1 MDPAPPSEPRLPAR
15 LLRRLRLAAI
25 AGALSGIALVAAAA
39 DRLAGRGALG
49 RFAISAA
56 AGALAA
62 LAMAPFH
69 LVPLLFLAFTVLV
82 WLIDGL
88 GLARRLASA
97 ALIGWAFGLGF
108 FAVGLYW
115 IGNAF
120 LVDAEMFGALM
131 PAAMLG
137 LTAGLAL
144 FPLIAIVLARLFWR
158 TGSGRVLVLALSW
171 TALEWLRG
179 HILTGFPWH
188 LAGYVWGDALVML
201 QPASL
206 VGIYGLS
213 LITVFAAC
221 SPAALASFAG
231 GQASASNLRALLW
244 PGAAALLL
252 LALLAF
258 GAWRLAAPPSP
269 SVAGVRLRI
278 VQASIPQAD
287 KINSN
292 NAAAIF
298 RAHLDLT
305 LRPGIEKITHVIWT
319 EAAVPVLLPDQ
330 PDALAA
336 IGSALG
342 PGRWLIAG
350 SARREPPGAGTRER
364 FFNSLLV
371 VSSAGAVVAAYDKHH
386 LVPFGEYLPLEGL
399 LARLRL
405 RQIVENGTGFSA
417 GPGVRTLGIPGAPEA
432 GALIC
437 YEAIFPGAVVERA
450 RRPSWLLN
458 ITDDTWFGHGVG
470 PRQHFE
476 IARVRAIEEGL
487 PLVRAANNGISAVI
501 DARGRVLASLG
512 FDAVDVI
519 DSPLPARGAPT
530 IYARIG
536 DFGFLGMWVFGAL
549 LIFGFRRGKGVVSE
563 L

>member
-1 MDPAPPSEPRLPAR
+1 
-15 LLRRLRLAAI
+15 LATR
-25 AGALSGIALVAAAA
+25 GALS
-39 DRLAGRGALG
+39 RL
-49 RFAISAA
+49 AISAT

-69 LVPLLFLAFTVLV
+69 LVPLLFIAFTGLV

-88 GLARRLASA
+88 GSGARRLASA
-97 ALIGWAFGLGF
+97 ALIGWAFGLGYF
-108 FAVGLYW
+108 GVGLYW

-120 LVDAEMFGALM
+120 LVDAEMFAALM

-144 FPLIAIVLARLFWR
+144 FPALAIVLARLFWR
-158 TGSGRVLVLALSW
+158 TGSARILVLALSW
-171 TALEWLRG
+171 TAIEWLRG

-188 LAGYVWGDALVML
+188 LAGYVWGDTLAML
-201 QPASL
+201 QPTAL
-206 VGIYGLS
+206 FGIYGLS
-213 LITVFAAC
+213 LITVFAAGA
-221 SPAALASFAG
+221 PATLVSFAG
-231 GQASASNLRALLW
+231 GPASPGGRRALLW
-244 PGAAALLL
+244 PAAAASLLL
-252 LALLAF
+252 VLFAF
-258 GAWRLAAPPSP
+258 GAWRLAAPLSP

-287 KINSN
+287 KINSD

-298 RAHLDLT
+298 KAHLDLT
-305 LRPGIEKITHVIWT
+305 LRPGIENITHVIWT
-319 EAAVPVLLPDQ
+319 EAAVPVLLPEQ
-330 PDALAA
+330 ADALAA

-350 SARREPPGAGTRER
+350 SARHEPPSSGTRGR
-364 FFNSLLV
+364 YFNSLLV
-371 VSSAGAVVAAYDKHH
+371 ISSAGALAAAYDKHH

-399 LARLRL
+399 LTRLGL

-417 GPGVRTLGIPGAPEA
+417 GPDVRTLDIPGAPEM

-437 YEAIFPGAVVERA
+437 YEAIFPGAVVEKR

-519 DSPLPARGAPT
+519 DSPLPERGAPT
-530 IYARIG
+530 LYARIG
-536 DFGFLGMWVFGAL
+536 DLGFLGLWLFGAL
-549 LIFGFRRGKGVVSE
+549 LAFAFRRGDGTATE